1 MPSAPPTWAMA
12 LIYWLHFLATV
23 TWIGSLVSIS
33 LLVLP
38 AANRTL
44 EPADR
49 LRFISAVQKR
59 LEPIAWFSMGLL
71 LATGLFQ
78 MSANPHYNGF
88 LSLSTQWSM
97 AILLKHSLAVVVVVV
112 SAVHTWEVLPA
123 LRRTL
128 MKKDKA
134 TPEEVARLEKREV
147 LLLRTSLFFAVLI
160 LVATAVARSS

>member
-1 MPSAPPTWAMA
+1 MA

-23 TWIGSLVSIS
+23 TWIGSLAAVS

-44 EPADR
+44 GPADR
-49 LRFISAVQKR
+49 LRFISALQKR

-71 LATGLFQ
+71 VATGLFQ

-88 LSLSTQWSM
+88 FSLSTQWSM
-97 AILLKHSLAVVVVVV
+97 AILIKHSVAVVVVVV
-112 SAVHTWEVLPA
+112 SAIHTWEVLPA
-123 LRRTL
+123 IQRTL

-134 TPEEVARLEKREV
+134 APEELAKLEKRET
-147 LLLRTSLFFAVLI
+147 LMLRTSLFLAALI